1 MKKIR
6 TKDID
11 VIILCGGLGTRLR
24 DVVDDRPKAMVEID
38 GRPFLDILVE
48 YVARYGFTRF
58 ILCTGFK
65 GDLIKR
71 YFENKRGRLIS
82 LVSDEDQPLGTAGA
96 IKNAESFIESNMFL
110 VLNGDSLCEIDIEDF
125 IKFHIGKGALISI
138 AVTTMESP
146 VEYGVIRLD
155 KDQKI
160 ISFGEKIPIEGNGL
174 INAGMY
180 VFDKKI
186 LKEIPSGQKLSLE
199 YGLFPGILD
208 KGLYGYV
215 TERRLL
221 DLGTPERLELARK
234 YFGRVK
240 QSRIG

>member
-1 MKKIR
+1 MKEFR
-6 TKDID
+6 TEDID

-24 DVVDDRPKAMVEID
+24 EVVDDRPKPMVEID
-38 GRPFLDILVE
+38 GRPFLDVLVD

-71 YFENKRGRLIS
+71 YYEKKRGRLIFV
-82 LVSDEDQPLGTAGA
+82 VSDEDQPLGTAGA

-110 VLNGDSLCEIDIEDF
+110 VLNGDSLCEIDIGDF

-155 KDQKI
+155 EDQKI
-160 ISFGEKIPIEGNGL
+160 ISFGEKIPANGNDL
-174 INAGMY
+174 VNAGMY

-199 YGLFPGILD
+199 YDLFPGILD

-215 TERRLL
+215 TEKRLL
-221 DLGTPERLELARK
+221 DIGTPERLAMARDYLREDK
-234 YFGRVK
+234 R
-240 QSRIG
+240 

>member
-11 VIILCGGLGTRLR
+11 VIILCGGLGTRLNS
-24 DVVDDRPKAMVEID
+24 VVDDRPKSMAEIN
-38 GRPFLDILVE
+38 GRPFLDILVD
-48 YVARYGFTRF
+48 YVARYGFTHF

-71 YFENKRGRLIS
+71 YYKNKRGGLIFV
-82 LVSDEDQPLGTAGA
+82 VSDENEPLGTAGA
-96 IKNAESFIESNMFL
+96 IKNAESFMESDIFL

-125 IKFHIGKGALISI
+125 IKFHIEKGALISI
-138 AVTTMESP
+138 AVTTMENP

-160 ISFGEKIPIEGNGL
+160 ISFGEKIPVNGNDL

-180 VFDKKI
+180 LFDKKI

-199 YGLFPGILD
+199 YDLFPGILG

-215 TERRLL
+215 TEKRLL
-221 DLGTPERLELARK
+221 DIGTPERLAMAK
-234 YFGRVK
+234 DYFREDK
-240 QSRIG
+240 K

>member
-11 VIILCGGLGTRLR
+11 VIILCGGLGIRLR
-24 DVVDDRPKAMVEID
+24 DAVGDRPKSMAEIS
-38 GRPFLDILVE
+38 GRPFLDILVD

-71 YFENKRGRLIS
+71 YFENKRGRLIFV
-82 LVSDEDQPLGTAGA
+82 VSGEDQPLGTAGA
-96 IKNAESFIESNMFL
+96 IKNAESFIESDMFL

-138 AVTTMESP
+138 AVTTMETP
-146 VEYGVIRLD
+146 VEYGVIRLNR
-155 KDQKI
+155 DQKI
-160 ISFGEKIPIEGNGL
+160 ISFGEKIPVNGNDL

-199 YGLFPGILD
+199 YDLFPEVLD

-215 TERRLL
+215 TEKRLL
-221 DLGTPERLELARK
+221 DIGTPERLVIAK
-234 YFGRVK
+234 NYFREDK
-240 QSRIG
+240 K

>member
-1 MKKIR
+1 MEKVR

-11 VIILCGGLGTRLR
+11 VIILCGGLGSRLNT
-24 DVVDDRPKAMVEID
+24 VVDDRPKSMGEIN
-38 GRPFLDILVE
+38 GRPFLDILVD
-48 YVARYGFTRF
+48 YVACFGFTRF

-71 YFENKRGRLIS
+71 YYENKRGRLIFV
-82 LVSDEDQPLGTAGA
+82 VSNEDQPLGTAGA
-96 IKNAESFIESNMFL
+96 IKNAESFIESDMFL

-160 ISFGEKIPIEGNGL
+160 ISFGEKIPVNGNDL

-180 VFDKKI
+180 LFDKKI

-199 YGLFPGILD
+199 YDLFPGILD

-215 TERRLL
+215 TEKRLF
-221 DLGTPERLELARK
+221 DIGTPERLTMAK
-234 YFGRVK
+234 DYFREDK
-240 QSRIG
+240 K